1 MEDTLELV
9 FSRTSQPDEEMI
21 MSIVDL
27 HRVPKRQVLDWF
39 AERRHFS
46 QGRGR
51 MPQRARKAVRP
62 KQ

>member
-1 MEDTLELV
+1 
-9 FSRTSQPDEEMI
+9 

-46 QGRGR
+46 TR
-51 MPQRARKAVRP
+51 QREDASTSAARAVPAQTMTLKAELH
-62 KQ
+62 